1 VDAKR
6 CGVMRLIDSR
16 FIGMAVVIST
26 NKMISS
32 MHVSEIIIEGK
43 FINCSLTVIENNSY
57 DFMRSSVCSNDSIY
71 LLLIMYF
78 IIDLKNN

>member
-1 VDAKR
+1 
-6 CGVMRLIDSR
+6 
-16 FIGMAVVIST
+16 MAVVIST